1 MLEAH
6 GASGDP
12 HGPIVEGANESIP
25 LHAQGRLSILLWK
38 SPQFATAIDRR
49 TIIEEHGVAIATL
62 LPIEPHRDDLA
73 GLRVVTKSSRVGHAN
88 ELVFDEQIVPS
99 ERLGNHGF
107 ERGRIRSIGD
117 GQILPIDEAVRPR
130 REGGARQRHGEG
142 ALGNLV
148 NPHGLSFGSVSTP
161 PAAPSNTA
169 PAALHE
175 TYCAGTVFR

>member
-38 SPQFATAIDRR
+38 SPQFATPIDRWAV
-49 TIIEEHGVAIATL
+49 IEEHGVAIATL

-73 GLRVVTKSSRVGHAN
+73 GLRVVAKSSRVGHAN
-88 ELVFDEQIVPS
+88 ELVFDERIVPS
-99 ERLGNHGF
+99 ELLGNHGF
-107 ERGRIRSIGD
+107 CSRIGSIGD
-117 GQILPIDEAVRPR
+117 DQILPIDEAVRPR
-130 REGGARQRHGEG
+130 REGGARKRHGEG
-142 ALGNLV
+142 ALANLV
-148 NPHGLSFGSVSTP
+148 NPHGLSFGSVSRA

-169 PAALHE
+169 P
-175 TYCAGTVFR
+175 